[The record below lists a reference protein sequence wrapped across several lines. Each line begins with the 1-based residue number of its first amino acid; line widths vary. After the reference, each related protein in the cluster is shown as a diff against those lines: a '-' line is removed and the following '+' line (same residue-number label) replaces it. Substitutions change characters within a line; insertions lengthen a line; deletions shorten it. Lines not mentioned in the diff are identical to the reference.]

1 MASFDTY
8 ACSVCSKSFGESHS
22 RCAQHVAA
30 RKGVCRSKGATV
42 KRVPIIVG
50 RNDRNVG
57 GRRQLEQV
65 EADVPASL
73 PRAGSVSNLPVDTN
87 SEDAGDG
94 DLRLADAES
103 DSGYI
108 SLYIYMIS
116 LYIYKRYPY
125 ISLYISIQYPY
136 ISIQYPYILVLI
148 PDLV

>member
-1 MASFDTY
+1 M
-8 ACSVCSKSFGESHS
+8 
-22 RCAQHVAA
+22 
-30 RKGVCRSKGATV
+30 

-50 RNDRNVG
+50 RNDRHVG

-73 PRAGSVSNLPVDTN
+73 PRAGSVSNLPVDTD

-108 SLYIYMIS
+108 SLYIHIIS
-116 LYIYKRYPY
+116 LYIDKDILIYPCIYPY
-125 ISLYISIQYPY
+125 NILIYPYNIRISLYLSPT
-136 ISIQYPYILVLI
+136 
-148 PDLV
+148 